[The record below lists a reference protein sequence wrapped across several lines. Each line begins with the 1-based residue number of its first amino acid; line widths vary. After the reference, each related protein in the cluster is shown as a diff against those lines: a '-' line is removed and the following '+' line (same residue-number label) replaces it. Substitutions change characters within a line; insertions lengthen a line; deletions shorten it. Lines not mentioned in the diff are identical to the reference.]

1 MRHTTNHG
9 HHGAYDLEAAMFWIF
24 GGIIVAIAFR
34 DFLPLLAVAFA
45 IVAAAWWVSHNV
57 EHRVARTDAPMA
69 SVTHF
74 RPASSGRTDL
84 KRGSSRRGHRAA

>member
-9 HHGAYDLEAAMFWIF
+9 HHGAHDLEAAMFWIF

-45 IVAAAWWVSHNV
+45 IVAAAWWVSRNV
-57 EHRVARTDAPMA
+57 VHRVARADVPMA
-69 SVTHF
+69 SVTQF
-74 RPASSGRTDL
+74 RAASSGQTDL